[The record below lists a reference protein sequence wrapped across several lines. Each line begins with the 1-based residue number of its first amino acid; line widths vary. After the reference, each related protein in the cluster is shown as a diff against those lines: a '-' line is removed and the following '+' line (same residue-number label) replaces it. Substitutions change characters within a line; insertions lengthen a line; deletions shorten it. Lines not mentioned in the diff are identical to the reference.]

1 MEKETVIWS
10 EMGTKKGIDYRHAQK
25 FMNNDGGRKDT
36 GFKGNT
42 GDCVTRAIA
51 IATGKPYKE
60 IYDRLNVLSES
71 ERIGKRKK
79 SISNSRT
86 GVYRTTYQKYLESIG
101 WKWIPTMQIGQGCKV
116 HLRSD
121 ELPKGRLIVKVSK
134 HLTCVIDGVI
144 NDAFDCSRQG
154 TRCVYGYFIKNVVN

>member
-10 EMGTKKGIDYRHAQK
+10 EAGTKEGIDYRHAQK
-25 FMNNDGGRKDT
+25 FIQNDGGRKDI
-36 GFKGNT
+36 GFKGST

-60 IYDRLNVLSES
+60 IYGSLNVLSES

-86 GVYRTTYQKYLESIG
+86 GVYRTTYQKYLESQG

-121 ELPKGRLIVKVSK
+121 ELPKGSLIVKVSK
-134 HLTCVIDGVI
+134 HLTAMIDGVI
-144 NDAFDCSRQG
+144 NDTHDCSRRG
-154 TRCVYGYFIKNVVN
+154 TRCVYGYFIKNVE